1 MFVDDKTKKLNWPLR
16 LPPAGTPSRK
26 KVDAHNDSFAWYWH
40 FLPLTLQLFLVD
52 NAFLS
57 HHHFFQ
63 LWEFSLNKAKT
74 LLVLLVV
81 WIVKSKDVSIITVRS
96 SKSAFKP
103 HGQECPTDFLIIYLF
118 VSHFCQKKSRLL
130 KNALLLGREKVALSA
145 YVEPGML
152 LLIVEWDICICS
164 DFLTK
169 CIVRHAMP
177 TFVSSSH

>member
-26 KVDAHNDSFAWYWH
+26 KVDAHNDSFPWYWH

-118 VSHFCQKKSRLL
+118 VSHFCQKKKSSF
-130 KNALLLGREKVALSA
+130 EKCSA
-145 YVEPGML
+145 AGPGEGSL
-152 LLIVEWDICICS
+152 VCLCRARDAVVDCW
-164 DFLTK
+164 
-169 CIVRHAMP
+169 VRHLYL
-177 TFVSSSH
+177 